1 VISQATAVRVH
12 ELSKWFGRSVLA
24 LDRVSFEVPQGSLF
38 GLLGPNGA
46 GKTTLFSIAADFL
59 KASDGEIQILGID
72 SRQVSDLR
80 GRVSMLPQ
88 DASFQGA
95 VPVIE
100 QLVTFGRLQGL
111 DPAAARDSA
120 AKALQ
125 MVGLGDVMKRAARA
139 LSHGM
144 AKRVAL
150 AQAFLGDPEVVFLD
164 EPTSGLDPATASAVR
179 QTIRQ
184 MAGNRTVVMSSHNL
198 AEIQEMCTHCAVL
211 HKGAVAA
218 TGSMAQML
226 GHDTYLRV
234 KLVSAPGDDV
244 RAALARI
251 PGVTAVTV
259 VTGGQPELEVV
270 FTPTPEHDSDS
281 IRRDSLLVLLNAGHV
296 PRSFKEGQS
305 LEERFLAITGG
316 TGDKLG
322 GT

>member
-1 VISQATAVRVH
+1 VTASASAVVCRD
-12 ELSKWFGRSVLA
+12 LSKWFGRQVLA
-24 LDRVSFEVPQGSLF
+24 LDRVSFEVPTGSLF

-72 SRQVSDLR
+72 ARKVSDLR
-80 GRVSMLPQ
+80 GKVSMLPQ

-100 QLVTFGRLQGL
+100 QLVTFGRLQGF
-111 DPAAARDSA
+111 DPKSAREAA
-120 AKALQ
+120 AKALE

-164 EPTSGLDPATASAVR
+164 EPTSGLDPATASAIR
-179 QTIRQ
+179 QTIRH
-184 MAGNRTVVMSSHNL
+184 MAGNRTVIMSSHNL

-211 HKGAVAA
+211 HKGQVAA
-218 TGSMAQML
+218 VGSMGEML

-234 KLVSAPGDDV
+234 KLTHALADDL
-244 RAALARI
+244 RATLARI
-251 PGVTAVTV
+251 PGVTSATLVP
-259 VTGGQPELEVV
+259 GSPFELEVV
-270 FTPTPEHDSDS
+270 IAPTPARDTDA
-281 IRRDSLLVLLNAGHV
+281 IRREALLTLLNAGHS

-316 TGDKLG
+316 TADNLG